1 MQMSKDN
8 KINKTINFERE
19 GAKRNIVIDS
29 IENFIEK
36 RNRYIQVT
44 LLLFAIG
51 AGVAYGLVSEKTQAV
66 VRYTLILNIF
76 MELYI
81 LQTKDSIMQKK
92 MNYLS
97 VDVTAQNGGLR
108 FEDEIKLEDYNFFE
122 NAKSDFVLTGI
133 APSRFI
139 GKYLTKLEALLKNND
154 NFKVYI
160 IISSLDAVPE
170 NCAEYYGSR
179 TDNDDNSH
187 IYDLLS
193 KLNIIVNTILTSDI
207 LRNAF
212 EKNRL
217 LLATSDF
224 VFTTSFVAYDLFS
237 NLPSISNIKVTFYQ
251 QGEHNS
257 EELPSVILDSGKNV
271 RDMYPY
277 FQNII
282 HNQWKAANKINGK
295 DELSSLLYEI
305 LDSMIKCK
313 SI

>member
-1 MQMSKDN
+1 M
-8 KINKTINFERE
+8 I
-19 GAKRNIVIDS
+19 
-29 IENFIEK
+29 
-36 RNRYIQVT
+36 
-44 LLLFAIG
+44 LLLFAIV
-51 AGVAYGLVSEKTQAV
+51 AGVAYGLVPEEMQTV

-76 MELYI
+76 MELYV

-92 MNYLS
+92 MNWLS

-108 FEDEIKLEDYNFFE
+108 FEDEIDLEEYNFFE

-139 GKYLTKLEALLKNND
+139 GKYQTKLETLLKNND
-154 NFKVYI
+154 NFEVYI
-160 IISSLDAVPE
+160 IISSLNAVSE

-187 IYDLLS
+187 KYDLLS
-193 KLNIIVNTILTSDI
+193 KLNMVVNTILTSDI

-212 EKNRL
+212 EENRL

-251 QGEHNS
+251 QGEHNP

-271 RDMYPY
+271 WDMYPY
-277 FQNII
+277 FRNII

-295 DELSSLLYEI
+295 DELKSLLNEI
-305 LDSMIKCK
+305 LDSMKKCK
-313 SI
+313 SKSLD